1 MARYRVNTRFV
12 FSGVFEVEADSRAE
26 ARELVMKECGLVMG
40 GSIHTTLDD
49 EEVDWDFDR
58 STSVS
63 KQASAGKGAPLF
75 NTTTAIRT
83 ESCSPA

>member
-12 FSGVFEVEADSRAE
+12 FSGVFEVEANSRTE

-49 EEVDWDFDR
+49 EEVDW
-58 STSVS
+58 VH
-63 KQASAGKGAPLF
+63 PE
-75 NTTTAIRT
+75 T
-83 ESCSPA
+83 EIGRITIKRN

>member
-12 FSGVFEVEADSRAE
+12 FSGVFEVEADSRTE

-49 EEVDWDFDR
+49 EEVDW
-58 STSVS
+58 
-63 KQASAGKGAPLF
+63 
-75 NTTTAIRT
+75 
-83 ESCSPA
+83 EE

>member
-12 FSGVFEVEADSRAE
+12 FSGVFEVEADSRTE

-49 EEVDWDFDR
+49 PL
-58 STSVS
+58 
-63 KQASAGKGAPLF
+63 KGTDYD
-75 NTTTAIRT
+75 NKNDH
-83 ESCSPA
+83 